1 MIRLNIVRNQI
12 SSSPAPEWQDD
23 PKKDYRVRYRL
34 PEHWVLNDESPF
46 ALDYAGYIEAILSLV
61 SDASTFGGSRPRAL
75 DAGCGDG
82 FVTRRLVD
90 RGYDVHGVDYN
101 RRAVG
106 FARVFV
112 EEARFDCM
120 DLRELDRHPEFCGV
134 FDLVISVE
142 VIEHLPTQYQSL
154 LLRHLVWTM
163 KPDARL
169 IISVPSVFIRA
180 SGMHYKHFTLEE
192 ITAMLREAGLVVEET
207 VYQHR
212 LSLLDSRRVWKLVR
226 NKTYDLVCLRRFM
239 KWIFVNRYNLARSD
253 ERVGRYILR
262 CHRHR

>member
-1 MIRLNIVRNQI
+1 M
-12 SSSPAPEWQDD
+12 
-23 PKKDYRVRYRL
+23 
-34 PEHWVLNDESPF
+34 LNDESPF
-46 ALDYAGYIEAILSLV
+46 ALDYAGYIEAILSV
-61 SDASTFGGSRPRAL
+61 VPATSSFGGGRARAL

-82 FVTRRLVD
+82 FVARRLVD
-90 RGYDVHGVDYN
+90 RGYDVYGVDYN
-101 RRAVG
+101 RRALG
-106 FARVFV
+106 FARAFV

-120 DLRELDRHPEFCGV
+120 DLRELDRHPELGGV

-142 VIEHLPTQYQSL
+142 VIEHLPAEYQSL
-154 LLRHLVWTM
+154 LLRQLVWTM

-192 ITAMLREAGLVVEET
+192 ITAMLLEAGVIVEET

-212 LSLLDSRRVWKLVR
+212 LSLLDSRHVWKLVR
-226 NKTYDLVCLRRFM
+226 NKVYDLVCLRRFM
-239 KWIFVNRYNLARSD
+239 KWIFLRRYNLARSN

-262 CHRHR
+262 CHRRG